1 MMRPDPNQDSFV
13 SKAGTIMTVAGW
25 IVFGV
30 LLFAFFNNLLEK
42 QRNPNQD
49 VATVYRGDVREV
61 VLQRNKFG
69 HYVAS
74 GKINGR
80 EVLFLVDTG
89 ATDIAIS
96 ESTARRLGLKKGQS
110 FLAQT
115 ANGVTKAWFTR
126 LDSVSIGD
134 IALRDV
140 KASILSNAGTD
151 EVLLGMSFLKHIEL
165 QQQGDRL
172 TLRQ

>member
-1 MMRPDPNQDSFV
+1 MTDKDNRSFIER
-13 SKAGTIMTVAGW
+13 AGAIMTVAGW
-25 IVFGV
+25 LLFGV
-30 LLFAFFNNLLEK
+30 LLFIFFNNLLEK

-61 VLQRNKFG
+61 VLQRNKYG
-69 HYVAS
+69 HYVTS
-74 GKINGR
+74 GKINGQ
-80 EVLFLVDTG
+80 EVVFLVDTG
-89 ATDIAIS
+89 ATNIAIP

-126 LDSVSIGD
+126 LDSVSIGE
-134 IALRDV
+134 ITLTDV
-140 KASILSNAGTD
+140 RASILSNAGTD
-151 EVLLGMSFLKHIEL
+151 EVLLGMSFLKHVEL

>member
-1 MMRPDPNQDSFV
+1 MTDKDNRSFIER
-13 SKAGTIMTVAGW
+13 AGTIMTVAGW
-25 IVFGV
+25 LLFGV
-30 LLFAFFNNLLEK
+30 LLFVFFNNLLEK

-61 VLQRNKFG
+61 VLQRNKYG
-69 HYVAS
+69 HYVTS
-74 GKINGR
+74 GKINGQ
-80 EVLFLVDTG
+80 EVVFLVDTG
-89 ATDIAIS
+89 ATDIAIP

-126 LDSVSIGD
+126 LDSVSIGE
-134 IALRDV
+134 ITLTDV
-140 KASILSNAGTD
+140 RASILSNAGTD

>member
-1 MMRPDPNQDSFV
+1 
-13 SKAGTIMTVAGW
+13 MTVAGW
-25 IVFGV
+25 LLFGV
-30 LLFAFFNNLLEK
+30 LLFVFFNNLLEK

-61 VLQRNKFG
+61 VLQRNKYG
-69 HYVAS
+69 HYVTS
-74 GKINGR
+74 GKINGK
-80 EVLFLVDTG
+80 EVVFLVDTG
-89 ATDIAIS
+89 ATNIAIP
-96 ESTARRLGLKKGQS
+96 ENTARRLGLKKGQS

-126 LDSVSIGD
+126 LDSVSIGE
-134 IALRDV
+134 ITLTDV
-140 KASILSNAGTD
+140 RASILSNAGTD